1 MGLISRVSSRT
12 YRNLYKSLPSLFSP
26 PPKMAKRTK
35 KVGIV
40 GKYGTRYGA
49 SLRKLIKRME
59 VSQHATYINP
69 YTGTQTLKRHSV
81 GIWVC
86 KKTGVKIAGGA
97 YMPETVTA
105 KTVKC
110 GLKRLRDNQA
120 I

>member
-1 MGLISRVSSRT
+1 MGTHLQSLKS
-12 YRNLYKSLPSLFSP
+12 NLQKLN
-26 PPKMAKRTK
+26 MAKRTK

-59 VSQHATYINP
+59 VSQHNP
-69 YTGTQTLKRHSV
+69 YTGSDTLKRHSV
-81 GIWVC
+81 GIWEC
-86 KKTGVKIAGGA
+86 KKSGMKISGGA

-105 KTVKC
+105 KTVKY
-110 GLKRLRDNQA
+110 GLKRLRDAQA

>member
-12 YRNLYKSLPSLFSP
+12 YRNFLSFST
-26 PPKMAKRTK
+26 MAKRTK

-59 VSQHATYINP
+59 VSQHKR
-69 YTGTQTLKRHSV
+69 YTGSDTLKRHSV
-81 GIWVC
+81 GIWEC
-86 KKTGVKIAGGA
+86 KKSGIKSSGGA
-97 YMPETVTA
+97 YVPETVTA
-105 KTVKC
+105 KTVKY
-110 GLKRLRDNQA
+110 GLKRLRDAQA

>member
-12 YRNLYKSLPSLFSP
+12 YRNLFIVSNFFSKQ
-26 PPKMAKRTK
+26 KMAKRTK

-59 VSQHATYINP
+59 VSQHKRYTNP
-69 YTGTQTLKRHSV
+69 YPGSDTLKRHSV
-81 GIWVC
+81 GIWEC
-86 KKTGVKIAGGA
+86 KKSGVKISGGA
-97 YMPETVTA
+97 YVPETVTA
-105 KTVKC
+105 KTVKY
-110 GLKRLRDNQA
+110 GLKRLREAQQ

>member
-12 YRNLYKSLPSLFSP
+12 YRKRNK
-26 PPKMAKRTK
+26 KMAKRTK

-59 VSQHATYINP
+59 VSQHQKYTNP
-69 YTGTQTLKRHSV
+69 YTGGQTLKRHSV
-81 GIWVC
+81 GIWTC
-86 KKTGVKIAGGA
+86 KKSGVKISGGA
-97 YMPETVTA
+97 YQPETTTA
-105 KTVKC
+105 KTVKY
-110 GLKRLRDNQA
+110 GLKRLREQQQ

>member
-12 YRNLYKSLPSLFSP
+12 YRFLTQKSPRP
-26 PPKMAKRTK
+26 QHQKMAKRTR

-59 VSQHATYINP
+59 VSQHKRYTNP
-69 YTGTQTLKRHSV
+69 YTGGDTLKRHSV
-81 GIWVC
+81 GIWEC
-86 KKTGVKIAGGA
+86 KKSGVKISGGA
-97 YMPETVTA
+97 YVPETVTA
-105 KTVKC
+105 KTVKY
-110 GLKRLRDNQA
+110 GLKRLREAQQ

>member
-12 YRNLYKSLPSLFSP
+12 YRKRNK
-26 PPKMAKRTK
+26 KMAKRTK

-59 VSQHATYINP
+59 VSQHNP
-69 YTGTQTLKRHSV
+69 YTGGDTLNRHSV
-81 GIWVC
+81 GIWEC
-86 KKTGVKIAGGA
+86 KKSGMKMSGGA
-97 YMPETVTA
+97 YVPETTTA
-105 KTVKC
+105 KTVKY
-110 GLKRLRDNQA
+110 GLKRLRDAQQ